1 MATWLEKIVFAL
13 IPLLISGIIYLFSNV
28 IALQTDVQV
37 LKANAMVMKLQLKI
51 DMDSEIAQNRERIT
65 TLEAEVKQLQNQA
78 NSHK

>member
-65 TLEAEVKQLQNQA
+65 TLEAEVKQLQNQS

>member
-1 MATWLEKIVFAL
+1 MAAWLEKIVFAL

-37 LKANAMVMKLQLKI
+37 LKANAMAAKLQLKI
-51 DMDSEIAQNRERIT
+51 DMDTEIMQNRERIT
-65 TLEAEVKQLQNQA
+65 VLETEVKQLQNQS